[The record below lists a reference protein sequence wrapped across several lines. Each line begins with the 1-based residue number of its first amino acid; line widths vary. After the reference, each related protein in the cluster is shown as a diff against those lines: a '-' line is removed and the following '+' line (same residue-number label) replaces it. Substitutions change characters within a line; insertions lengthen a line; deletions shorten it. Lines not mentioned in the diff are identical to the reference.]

1 MKLARYRL
9 RLRNIRA
16 GWRDTILLVREF
28 RWPLI
33 LFALLLIIGGSLYR
47 SLSLNTDT
55 PINNWVES
63 VFLML
68 SLTFLQA
75 FGEFP
80 HVWYLQIFFFIMPV
94 IGVAILARGLTE
106 FGILLFNRRARN
118 KEWEVAVAS
127 TFENHIILVGLG
139 HLGYRVLLKLNELE
153 QDVVVIERNMKAEK
167 IEAVKRLGIP
177 IIEDDGVREEALNSA
192 GIRKANRI
200 ILCTQNDS
208 VNLQMAL
215 KARSLN
221 PKIDVIIRIFEDDFA
236 EALHKQFGFKAL
248 SATGMAAPIF
258 AALAANIDVT
268 PPLTINGEPNSLA
281 KVVIS
286 KSSQLVGLT
295 VGEIEDRFNISVV
308 MLLGDGS
315 VDLHP
320 SAVLAVHSSDTIA
333 VFGDPNPINQVI
345 HASLH

>member
-1 MKLARYRL
+1 M
-9 RLRNIRA
+9 
-16 GWRDTILLVREF
+16 
-28 RWPLI
+28 
-33 LFALLLIIGGSLYR
+33 
-47 SLSLNTDT
+47 
-55 PINNWVES
+55 
-63 VFLML
+63 
-68 SLTFLQA
+68 
-75 FGEFP
+75 
-80 HVWYLQIFFFIMPV
+80 
-94 IGVAILARGLTE
+94 
-106 FGILLFNRRARN
+106 
-118 KEWEVAVAS
+118 AVAS

-333 VFGDPNPINQVI
+333 VFGDPNQINQVI
-345 HASLH
+345 HANLH